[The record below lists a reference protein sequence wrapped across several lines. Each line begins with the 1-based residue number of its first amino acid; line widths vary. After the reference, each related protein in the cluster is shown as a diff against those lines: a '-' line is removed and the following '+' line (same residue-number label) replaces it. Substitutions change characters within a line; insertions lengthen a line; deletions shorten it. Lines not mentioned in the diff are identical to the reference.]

1 MKISY
6 EQRDILFR
14 AVREAF
20 DGLVTL
26 YDKED
31 RIGGATTWEVNWS
44 CMGSQPVQK
53 AKWFAHL
60 LDLGCEVADY
70 LNANEV
76 STDWKVTTPWFDDDE
91 VWKETIEKVSEC
103 LVMGWIATAM
113 EELFKERSE

>member
-1 MKISY
+1 MSY
-6 EQRDILFR
+6 VQRDILFR

-20 DGLVTL
+20 DGLVTVIDHES
-26 YDKED
+26 YTSGE
-31 RIGGATTWEVNWS
+31 TTWKVNWS
-44 CMGSQPVQK
+44 CMGEQPVQR

-76 STDWKVTTPWFDDDE
+76 STDWTVKTPWFGDYE
-91 VWKETIEKVSEC
+91 VWKETTEKVSEY
-103 LVMGWIATAM
+103 LVMGWITTAM